1 MKSTNKDMMDSLFF
15 WGVAKRYKYGIAIA
29 AVDWNGVS
37 DRKKKVI
44 DKATSRIANKI
55 IHNSENVKQNI
66 KTKAFFEVMRLTQKN
81 GFNPRDVE
89 YWKAKGWTGKKRPW
103 K

>member
-15 WGVAKRYKYGIAIA
+15 WGVAKRYQYGVSVA
-29 AVDWNGVS
+29 AVNWQGIS
-37 DRKKKVI
+37 EKKKRAI
-44 DKATSRIANKI
+44 DKATSKIARRIVN
-55 IHNSENVKQNI
+55 NSGNVKPDI
-66 KTKAFFEVMRLTQKN
+66 KIKGTFYVMRLLQKIIS
-81 GFNPRDVE
+81 NPRDVE